1 MDKDTAVLL
10 HGALLFE
17 FRVGCQPNNDAKPT
31 SMLYYMIRDDA
42 LSTFLFMIDSHDP
55 IKIVPILE
63 KKLLERFP
71 EARKHDRKWCK

>member
-1 MDKDTAVLL
+1 MDRETAILL

-17 FRVGCQPNNDAKPT
+17 FMVGCQPNNDAKPT
-31 SMLYYMIRDDA
+31 SMLYYMIRDEA

-55 IKIVPILE
+55 IEIVPILE

-71 EARKHDRKWCK
+71 NTRKDKSKWCK